1 MTAAAA
7 AATVAHPPPQEPPLA
22 LHLSPSD
29 FSGESNKLND
39 LNQAVVDRVS
49 GSEDKLAS

>member
-1 MTAAAA
+1 MTAAT
-7 AATVAHPPPQEPPLA
+7 AATVLA
-22 LHLSPSD
+22 TTGAPSCSFSFSD
-29 FSGESNKLND
+29 YSGESNKLND